1 MSEDRYIAAIEI
13 SSSKVIG
20 VVGRTRGD
28 GTVDI
33 IAVEQEKHVEI
44 VRYGL
49 IQNPEETCQRIARII
64 DKLERKPSVTPR
76 RIKSVFVGL
85 AGRSVR
91 SINTQISLNLP
102 DDTEITNDII
112 DRLNQDALNTPV
124 DASLEVVDVVPRSY
138 RVGNFETLSPK
149 GTVGNKIEATFDIIV
164 CRPELKRNIIR
175 VLHDKLNIEVAGFV
189 VTALATSHL
198 VLTSEEKRLGSML
211 VDFGAETTAVSIYKN
226 GTLQYF
232 ATLPMGSRNITR
244 DITTLSVLEERA
256 EEIKITSGNAIAPDT
271 PSTLNLAGVKLADV
285 SNLIVARAEEI
296 VANIIEQIRYA
307 GLKEK
312 DLPGG
317 IICIGGGAK
326 LNGLTDLLT
335 RQTGLS
341 AKIGR
346 LPSYVHLDD
355 AKAPSSEIAEVASVL
370 YEGATL
376 TDEQCLELPQKQEI
390 PVTGEAPTGEAGE
403 GGKQGGEGGKGGR
416 RHGSSLM
423 DRLREK
429 IAGIFNPN
437 DEDDSGLLDE

>member
-49 IQNPEETCQRIARII
+49 IQNLEETCQRIARII

-76 RIKSVFVGL
+76 HIKSVFVGL

-91 SINTQISLNLP
+91 SINTQVTLNLP
-102 DDTEITNDII
+102 DDTEITDDII
-112 DRLNQDALNTPV
+112 ERLNRDAFHTPI
-124 DASLEVVDVVPRSY
+124 DSSLEVVDVVPRSY
-138 RVGNFETLSPK
+138 RVGNIETLSPK
-149 GTVGNKIEATFDIIV
+149 GTVGNKIQASFDIIV

-211 VDFGAETTAVSIYKN
+211 VDFGAETTAVSIYKS

-271 PSTLNLAGVKLADV
+271 PSTLNLAGVKLAEV

-312 DLPGG
+312 DLPAG

-346 LPSYVHLDD
+346 LPSYIHLDD

-376 TDEQCLELPQKQEI
+376 TDEQCLELPQKQDI
-390 PVTGEAPTGEAGE
+390 PVTGEAPEAEDFEQEDKAAKKRTNRGP
-403 GGKQGGEGGKGGR
+403 
-416 RHGSSLM
+416 SLM
-423 DRLREK
+423 DKLRNK
-429 IAGIFNPN
+429 IAGIFNP
-437 DEDDSGLLDE
+437 DEDDDSGLLDE

>member
-1 MSEDRYIAAIEI
+1 MSEDRYIAALEI

-33 IAVEQEKHVEI
+33 IAVEQEKHVEV

-49 IQNPEETCQRIARII
+49 IQNLEETYLRIARII
-64 DKLERKPSVTPR
+64 DKLERKPSVAPR

-85 AGRSVR
+85 AGRSIK
-91 SINTQISLNLP
+91 SINTRVSLNLP
-102 DDTEITNDII
+102 DETEITEQII
-112 DRLNQDALNTPV
+112 ERLNNDAFNTAI
-124 DASLEVVDVVPRSY
+124 DSSLEVVDVVPRSY
-138 RVGNFETLSPK
+138 RVGTLDTLSPV
-149 GTVGNKIEATFDIIV
+149 GTVGNRIDATFDVIV

-175 VLHDKLNIEVAGFV
+175 VVHDKLNIEVAGFV

-226 GTLQYF
+226 GALNYF
-232 ATLPMGSRNITR
+232 NTLPMGGRNITR
-244 DITTLSVLEERA
+244 DVTTLSILEERA
-256 EEIKITSGNAIAPDT
+256 EEIKITSGKAIAPET
-271 PSTLNLAGVKLADV
+271 PSTLNLSGVKLSEV

-296 VANIIEQIRYA
+296 VANVIEQIRYA

-335 RQTGLS
+335 RQTGLQ

-376 TDEQCLELPQKQEI
+376 TDEQCLELAKKPEI
-390 PVTGEAPTGEAGE
+390 PVTGEADNENADIEEDVPA
-403 GGKQGGEGGKGGR
+403 R
-416 RHGSSLM
+416 RHNNGPSFM
-423 DRLREK
+423 DKIRNK
-429 IAGIFNPN
+429 IAGIFTPN
-437 DEDDSGLLDE
+437 DEDDSGLLDD

>member
-1 MSEDRYIAAIEI
+1 MSEDRYIAALEI

-33 IAVEQEKHVEI
+33 IAVEQEKHVEV

-49 IQNPEETCQRIARII
+49 IQNLEETYLRIARII
-64 DKLERKPSVTPR
+64 DKLERKPSVAPR

-85 AGRSVR
+85 AGRSIK
-91 SINTQISLNLP
+91 SINTRVSLNLP
-102 DDTEITNDII
+102 DETEITEQII
-112 DRLNQDALNTPV
+112 ERLNNDAFNTAI
-124 DASLEVVDVVPRSY
+124 DSSLEVVDVVPRSY
-138 RVGNFETLSPK
+138 RVGTLDTLSPV
-149 GTVGNKIEATFDIIV
+149 GTVGNRIDATFDVIV

-175 VLHDKLNIEVAGFV
+175 VVHDKLNIEVAGFV

-198 VLTSEEKRLGSML
+198 VLNSEEKRLGSML

-226 GTLQYF
+226 GALNYF
-232 ATLPMGSRNITR
+232 NTLPMGGRNITR
-244 DITTLSVLEERA
+244 DVTTLSILEERA
-256 EEIKITSGNAIAPDT
+256 EEIKITSGKAIAPDT
-271 PSTLNLAGVKLADV
+271 PSTLNLSGVKLSEV

-296 VANIIEQIRYA
+296 VANVIEQIRYA

-335 RQTGLS
+335 RQTGMQ

-376 TDEQCLELPQKQEI
+376 TDEQCLELAKKPEV
-390 PVTGEAPTGEAGE
+390 PVTGEAEE
-403 GGKQGGEGGKGGR
+403 VNGGTEEEVPAK
-416 RHGSSLM
+416 RHNNGPSLM
-423 DRLREK
+423 DKLRNK
-429 IAGIFNPN
+429 IAGIFTPN
-437 DEDDSGLLDE
+437 DEDDSGLLDD